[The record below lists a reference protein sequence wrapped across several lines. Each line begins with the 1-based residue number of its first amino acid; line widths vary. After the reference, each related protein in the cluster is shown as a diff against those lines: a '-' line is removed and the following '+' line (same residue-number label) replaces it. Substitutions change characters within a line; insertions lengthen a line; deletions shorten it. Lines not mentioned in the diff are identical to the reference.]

1 MNHSKP
7 KIAMLL
13 PNLDGGGAQRVFAY
27 LARGLA
33 DHGYPVDMLLA
44 SARGPYL
51 ADLPRAVRVVPLGAQ
66 RAMAS
71 VPSLVRYLRAERPS
85 CLLSALDHT
94 NVAAI
99 LAARLAGTSTRVIAS
114 VHVAHSRTHA
124 LGKSLRQRAVWFAI
138 RRCYPWAKAVVAVS
152 KGIARD
158 LIATTRVPERLIR
171 VVYNPV
177 LTPEFDQLAQE
188 QPSHPWF
195 TAGAPKV
202 IVAVGGLLPAK
213 DHRTLIRAFA
223 VLRRECNARLVILGE
238 GPLRLELEAL
248 VRSLG
253 LSQDVDL
260 PGFTRNPFAYLSHAS
275 LFVLSS
281 AWEALPT
288 VLIEALAT
296 NVPIVA
302 TDCPYGPSEILDHG
316 RYGRLV
322 PVGDIQAMAEAM
334 RACLNSLPRQRPL
347 SLLQPFT
354 LEAAA
359 AKYQQI
365 VCEVNRA

>member
-1 MNHSKP
+1 MNNPNP
-7 KIAMLL
+7 KIAMFL
-13 PNLDGGGAQRVFAY
+13 PNLDGGGAQRVFTY

-33 DHGYPVDMLLA
+33 DHGYRVDMLLV
-44 SARGPYL
+44 SARGPYMT
-51 ADLPRAVRVVPLGAQ
+51 DLPQTVRVVPLRTR

-85 CLLSALDHT
+85 CLLAALDHT
-94 NVAAI
+94 NIAAI
-99 LAARLAGTSTRVIAS
+99 LAARLAGASTPIIAS

-124 LGKSLRQRAVWFAI
+124 LGKSLRQRVVWFAI
-138 RRCYPWAKAVVAVS
+138 RRCYPLAQAVVAVS
-152 KGIARD
+152 NGIAQD

-177 LTPEFDQLAQE
+177 LMPEFAQLAQE
-188 QPSHPWF
+188 LPNHPWF
-195 TAGAPKV
+195 TAGGPKV

-213 DHRTLIRAFA
+213 DHHTLIRAFA
-223 VLRRECNARLVILGE
+223 LLRRECNARLVILGE

-253 LSQDVDL
+253 VAKDVDL

-275 LFVLSS
+275 VFALSS

-296 NVPIVA
+296 GIPIVA

-316 RYGRLV
+316 RYGQLV
-322 PVGDIQAMAEAM
+322 PVGDIQAMAEGM
-334 RACLNSLPRQRPL
+334 RASLNSLRCQRPL
-347 SLLQPFT
+347 SVLQPFT
-354 LEAAA
+354 LGAAVA
-359 AKYQQI
+359 QYEKI
-365 VCEVNRA
+365 VQEVNRA